1 MKYDGYLLAKEPCA
15 GGAPPDCA
23 YLERLASKDQMNT
36 TENGDSIDDC
46 GRNKVACASEAD

>member
-1 MKYDGYLLAKEPCA
+1 MKYDGYLLAKEPGA
-15 GGAPPDCA
+15 GRAPPDGA

-46 GRNKVACASEAD
+46 GRNKVACGSEAD